1 MVPAL
6 RDPRLTRPDRAE
18 DALDEDD
25 EPVTVGGYVVGL
37 SIQPTDDGRRV
48 RTVPNLKHQSST
60 LTDQSWDHFE

>member
-6 RDPRLTRPDRAE
+6 RDPRLTRPDWAE

-37 SIQPTDDGRRV
+37 SIQPTDDGQLV
-48 RTVPNLKHQSST
+48 RAVPDVGRQFLED
-60 LTDQSWDHFE
+60 LRPILGVC

>member
-1 MVPAL
+1 MGTAP
-6 RDPRLTRPDRAE
+6 RDPRLTRPYRPD

-48 RTVPNLKHQSST
+48 RAVPDVDRQFLED
-60 LTDQSWDHFE
+60 LRPILRVC

>member
-6 RDPRLTRPDRAE
+6 RDPRLTRPDWVE
-18 DALDEDD
+18 DAFDEDD

-48 RTVPNLKHQSST
+48 RAVPDVDRQFLED
-60 LTDQSWDHFE
+60 LRPILRVC